1 MDSTIRSVLVHLEL
15 ATIEELVNSARLA
28 DFSLQA
34 AQREFG
40 HLGIKQMINSDIHS
54 TSIFTMYKNFTGT
67 EKL

>member
-1 MDSTIRSVLVHLEL
+1 MDSSIRTVIVHLEL

-40 HLGIKQMINSDIHS
+40 HLGIKQMISDIHS
-54 TSIFTMYKNFTGT
+54 TSIFAMYKNFTGT

>member
-1 MDSTIRSVLVHLEL
+1 MHLEL

-54 TSIFTMYKNFTGT
+54 GSD
-67 EKL
+67 LQ